1 MMSTMHVFSSGSMH
15 QFHYATLARNAT
27 AASDALRD
35 VSNEDTT
42 VALRVSGAQQN
53 QCMKL

>member
-42 VALRVSGAQQN
+42 VVLRVSGAQQN